1 MRKCILLLLLLSFV
15 TSLAQAQFYRKRFET
30 GDTLVAATADTTWRC
45 PIYDDDN
52 TDNARPIRP
61 VVYIIPTD
69 INNAGGHYWLQVD
82 VEVTDRAL
90 GYSDNGWA
98 RIGTYKLS
106 DWRGLN
112 ETAKYPFRLPL
123 PILESYACRYFRLI
137 LHYPYGASS
146 DSTGYECVYCADISG
161 NMYNPP
167 PNRYKIIPHTSL
179 FNSASAQAINGKGY
193 IQSRYFD
200 SKIETSPGVYQI
212 ADRCFIMAAPGTKA
226 DDDSI
231 TVYLRSYFHGY
242 TTGDLFTLTIPID
255 SETGIAKVSDLTLN
269 GGDGFVGALSI
280 WAYNESELDEDT
292 TEVYLEV
299 HLECDP

>member
-15 TSLAQAQFYRKRFET
+15 TSLAQAQLYRKRFET

-45 PIYDDDN
+45 PIYKSDN
-52 TDNARPIRP
+52 TDNTRPIRP
-61 VVYIIPTD
+61 VIYIIPTD

-137 LHYPYGASS
+137 LHYPYGASG
-146 DSTGYECVYCADISG
+146 DSTGYECVYTADISG

-167 PNRYKIIPHTSL
+167 LNNYKVVPHTSL
-179 FNSASAQAINGKGY
+179 FNSASAQSINGTDYVK
-193 IQSRYFD
+193 SRYFD
-200 SKIETSPGVYQI
+200 LKIETSPGTYRI
-212 ADRCFIMAAPGTKA
+212 ADRGFIVAAPGAKA

-231 TVYLRSYFHGY
+231 TVYLRSYFHGK
-242 TTGDLFTLTIPID
+242 TTKDLDTLTIPID
-255 SETGIAKVSDLTLN
+255 GDVGIAEMSLTLSE
-269 GGDGFVGALSI
+269 GTGFVEALNLT
-280 WAYNESELDEDT
+280 AYNEDGSADDT
-292 TEVYLEV
+292 TEVYFEV